1 MYRLCLGFMR
11 MTERNAPRAGYAL
24 RRYGL
29 TYLPE
34 AHCYLR
40 TGKKR
45 IDLTRSSGDR
55 AEPKTAFVQDEQ
67 IVPEQIPHYKISM
80 RKNFLQKWRAHTAGV
95 RGLSLAEV

>member
-1 MYRLCLGFMR
+1 
-11 MTERNAPRAGYAL
+11 MTERNAPGAGYAL